1 MAIMDDIRRMM
12 AERAAQGIGT
22 GGGLFGTT
30 NTQGQPTGLLGGLQN
45 INPNLLIGAAITGSG
60 FQGKDPFSSILPAFT
75 QTAQIQK
82 ALRPKVSKPN
92 AYINKQTGQ
101 RELVTPQKY
110 AANPDLYAPLPPTQ
124 MFETAEQ
131 KEIGKVAGGEFKQI
145 AEAAN
150 TALSNNQN
158 LDLMKEIVNLP
169 NLKTGFA
176 GEFRTSFAGLAKE
189 FGIDTPIQDLTAA
202 ETLAGISGKLVLD
215 GLSNFKGA
223 ISDGERQFLKEITP
237 GLLNTKDGN
246 ILLIEIGKK
255 TNNLGI
261 ALNQEASKWVEQ
273 NGGLSK
279 KDSKG
284 RTWQEFK
291 TSFHQA
297 NPVLNN
303 ELKEQII
310 GLSKKIEPDFEGNII
325 TAKDGQKY
333 VSIGGKYYKLK

>member
-1 MAIMDDIRRMM
+1 MAIEDNRFRKMLMMDYATKQQQKGLLDKP
-12 AERAAQGIGT
+12 QV
-22 GGGLFGTT
+22 GGGLL
-30 NTQGQPTGLLGGLQN
+30 NNLGN
-45 INPNLLIGAAITGSG
+45 INPNILIGASIAG
-60 FQGKDPFSSILPAFT
+60 QGLKGQDPFSSLIPAVT
-75 QTAQIQK
+75 QTAAIQK

-101 RELVTPQKY
+101 RELVTPEKY
-110 AANPDLYAPLPPTQ
+110 AQNPDLYAPLPPTQ

-145 AEAAN
+145 SEAAS
-150 TALSNNQN
+150 TALNNNQN
-158 LDLMKEIVNLP
+158 LDLMSEIVNLP

-176 GEFRTSFAGLAKE
+176 GELRTSFAGLAKE

-237 GLLNTKDGN
+237 GLLNTRDGN

-261 ALNQEASKWVEQ
+261 ALSQEASKWVEQ

-279 KDSKG
+279 KDKSG

-291 TSFHQA
+291 TKFHQQ

-310 GLSKKIEPDFEGNII
+310 GLSKKVEPDFEGNII
-325 TAKDGQKY
+325 TAKNGKKY
-333 VSIGGKYYKLK
+333 VRVGKDYYPVK

>member
-1 MAIMDDIRRMM
+1 MS
-12 AERAAQGIGT
+12 ERLRKL
-22 GGGLFGTT
+22 LFMQNQANQQNQNNLLST
-30 NTQGQPTGLLGGLQN
+30 NSALSGLLGD
-45 INPNLLIGAAITGSG
+45 PTARLLIGANILGAGVKGS
-60 FQGKDPFSSILPAFT
+60 DPFSAITPAVL

-82 ALRPKVSKPN
+82 ALRPKRSKPF
-92 AYINKQTGQ
+92 KVTDTTTGKEVLITNEQ
-101 RELVTPQKY
+101 Y
-110 AANPDLYAPLPPTQ
+110 ANNPDRYAPPKPTQ

-145 AEAAN
+145 SEAASA
-150 TALSNNQN
+150 ALGNNQN
-158 LDLMKEIVNLP
+158 LDLMKEIVQLP

-246 ILLIEIGKK
+246 LLLIEIGKK

-261 ALNQEASKWVEQ
+261 ALSQEASKWVEQ

-279 KDSKG
+279 KDKSG

-291 TSFHQA
+291 AAFHQQ

>member
-1 MAIMDDIRRMM
+1 MAIDLRKLLFMQNQ
-12 AERAAQGIGT
+12 ANQGNQQN
-22 GGGLFGTT
+22 T
-30 NTQGQPTGLLGGLQN
+30 NNLLSTNSALSGLLGD
-45 INPNLLIGAAITGSG
+45 PTARLLIGANILGAGVKGT
-60 FQGKDPFSSILPAFT
+60 DPFSAITPAVL

-82 ALRPKVSKPN
+82 ALRPKRSKPFTVTDL
-92 AYINKQTGQ
+92 ATGK
-101 RELVTPQKY
+101 EVLVTNEEY
-110 AANPDLYAPLPPTQ
+110 SANPNKYGPPKKTQ

-145 AEAAN
+145 SEAAS
-150 TALSNNQN
+150 TALTNNQN
-158 LDLMKEIVNLP
+158 LDLMKEIVQLP

-246 ILLIEIGKK
+246 LLLIEIGKK

-261 ALNQEASKWVEQ
+261 ALSQEASKWVEQ

-279 KDSKG
+279 KDKSG

-291 TSFHQA
+291 AAFHQQ

>member
-1 MAIMDDIRRMM
+1 MAIEDNRFRKMLMMDYATKQQQKGLLD
-12 AERAAQGIGT
+12 QPQV
-22 GGGLFGTT
+22 GGGLL
-30 NTQGQPTGLLGGLQN
+30 NNLGN
-45 INPNLLIGAAITGSG
+45 INPNILIGASIAG
-60 FQGKDPFSSILPAFT
+60 QGLKGQDPFSSLIPAVT

-82 ALRPKVSKPN
+82 LLTPKAQKPT

-101 RELVTPQKY
+101 RELVTPTKY
-110 AANPDLYAPLPPTQ
+110 AANPDLYAPLPPVQ

-131 KEIGKVAGGEFKQI
+131 KEIGKVAGGEFKQLSET
-145 AEAAN
+145 AS

-176 GEFRTSFAGLAKE
+176 GELRTSFAGLAKE

-261 ALNQEASKWVEQ
+261 ALSQEASKWVEQ

-279 KDSKG
+279 KDKSG

-291 TSFHQA
+291 TKFHQQ

-310 GLSKKIEPDFEGNII
+310 GLSKKVEPDFEGNII
-325 TAKDGQKY
+325 TAKNGKKY
-333 VSIGGKYYKLK
+333 VRVGKDYYPIK

>member
-82 ALRPKVSKPN
+82 ALRPKVSKPS
-92 AYINKQTGQ
+92 AYINKQTGIP
-101 RELVTPQKY
+101 ELVTPEKY
-110 AANPDLYAPLPPTQ
+110 AANPELYSPLPPEKR
-124 MFETAEQ
+124 FETAEQ
-131 KEIGKVAGGEFKQI
+131 KKIGEVAGGEFKQI

-261 ALNQEASKWVEQ
+261 ALNQEASKWVEE

-279 KDSKG
+279 KDKSG

-291 TSFHQA
+291 TAFHQQ

-303 ELKEQII
+303 ELKEQIT
-310 GLSKKIEPDFEGNII
+310 GLSKKIEPDFENNII

>member
-1 MAIMDDIRRMM
+1 MLDRLKQLFQLQQ
-12 AERAAQGIGT
+12 AANQDNQSLLT
-22 GGGLFGTT
+22 NK
-30 NTQGQPTGLLGGLQN
+30 NTQATNGLLSNLTS
-45 INPNLLIGAAITGSG
+45 NPNLLIGAGIIGQG
-60 FQGKDPFSSILPAFT
+60 VQGKDPFGAVIPAVT

-82 ALRPKVSKPN
+82 LLTPKAQKPT

-101 RELVTPQKY
+101 RELVTPTKY
-110 AANPDLYAPLPPTQ
+110 AANPDLYAPLPPVQ
-124 MFETAEQ
+124 MFETSEQ
-131 KEIGKVAGGEFKQI
+131 KEIGKVAGGEFKQLS
-145 AEAAN
+145 EAAS
-150 TALSNNQN
+150 TALGNNQN

-176 GEFRTSFAGLAKE
+176 GELRTSFAGLAKE
-189 FGIDTPIQDLTAA
+189 FGINTPIQDLTAA

-303 ELKEQII
+303 ELKDQIV
-310 GLSKKIEPDFEGNII
+310 GLSKKVEPDFENNIY
-325 TAKDGQKY
+325 TSKNGQKY
-333 VSIGGKYYKLK
+333 VSIGGKYYKIK

>member
-1 MAIMDDIRRMM
+1 MAIDLRKLLFMQNQ
-12 AERAAQGIGT
+12 ANQGNQQN
-22 GGGLFGTT
+22 T
-30 NTQGQPTGLLGGLQN
+30 NNLLSTNSALSGLLGD
-45 INPNLLIGAAITGSG
+45 PTARLLIGANILGAGVKGT
-60 FQGKDPFSSILPAFT
+60 DPFSAITPAVL

-145 AEAAN
+145 SEAASA
-150 TALSNNQN
+150 ALGNNQN
-158 LDLMKEIVNLP
+158 LDLMKEIVQLP

-246 ILLIEIGKK
+246 LLLIEIGKK

-261 ALNQEASKWVEQ
+261 ALSQEASKWVEQ

-279 KDSKG
+279 KDKSG

-291 TSFHQA
+291 AAFHQQ